1 MRSGELSATRLEFLR
16 ELVPAATRV
25 AVLVNPTGS
34 TAETTLRDVEAA
46 ARPLGLQIQVLNA
59 STSREIDAALATF
72 VPVRVEGL
80 FVSSDPFLTS
90 RRVQLANLAAHHSV
104 PMTSATREMVEVG
117 C

>member
-1 MRSGELSATRLEFLR
+1 MGELSAKRLEFLR
-16 ELVPAATRV
+16 ELVPAVTRV
-25 AVLVNPTGS
+25 AVLANPTGS
-34 TAETTLRDVEAA
+34 TAETTLKDVESAA
-46 ARPLGLQIQVLNA
+46 HPHGWQIQVLNA

-80 FVSSDPFLTS
+80 FVSSDPLLTS

-104 PMTSATREMVEVG
+104 PMTSATKEMVEVG